1 MPDLAT
7 TRLDLH
13 PLTTA
18 EALALVAGETLSGWA
33 FAEGY
38 PMPDTLDGVG
48 LFLRHGDR
56 DFGVYLVVCRG
67 DGLVIGDG
75 GFVGPPADGAVTIGY
90 EIVPVARRQGYATEV
105 IVALAAWALGQPGV
119 EEVRAETLPENEG
132 SIRALCTAGF
142 TEVEAGERVRR
153 FALSAG

>member
-7 TRLDLH
+7 ARLDLH
-13 PLTTA
+13 ALTTD
-18 EALALVAGETLSGWA
+18 EALALVAGEELPEWP

-56 DFGVYLVVCRG
+56 AYGVHLVVRQE

-75 GFVGPPADGAVTIGY
+75 GFLGPPSDGAVTIGY
-90 EIVPVARRQGYATEV
+90 EIVPVARRQGYATEA

-119 EEVRAETLPENEG
+119 TEVRAETMPDNEG
-132 SIRALCTAGF
+132 SIRALFKAGF
-142 TEVEAGERVRR
+142 SEVAAGEHVRR